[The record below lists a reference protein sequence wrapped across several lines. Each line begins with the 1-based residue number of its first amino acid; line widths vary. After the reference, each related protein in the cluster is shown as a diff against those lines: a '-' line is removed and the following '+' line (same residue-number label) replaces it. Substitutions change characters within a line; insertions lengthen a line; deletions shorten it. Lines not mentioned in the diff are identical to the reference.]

1 MSTLILALVFFG
13 TLLLLVGTYV
23 LVNRRQLQ
31 AADAVRA
38 RLGDSSE
45 ETINIFRDQSVSGLA
60 LLNRLLTGRS
70 ITEQLQR
77 ELRRAGSTRNV
88 GEFVLVVT
96 LCSGV
101 GFLLGERMGG
111 GVFGIVLAALAGAAP
126 WQYLKRRQAKRVG
139 KLEEQLPDAI
149 DMLVNA
155 LKAGYSIQAAM
166 EFVGREI
173 PQPLGPEFTRFYEEQ
188 RLGMDARAALGRL
201 LERVGTTDM
210 RMFVTALLIQRET
223 GGNLGEVLGKLAV
236 MMRERVTFR
245 GHLQTLTAEPKMS
258 ARLLTTL
265 PVFMFLVLMAIN
277 GAYERTLWTAPGGRF
292 VLAYGVCSVAVGYLI
307 LKKIAH
313 IEI

>member
-1 MSTLILALVFFG
+1 MTSLILGLVFLG

-23 LVNRRQLQ
+23 LANRRQLR
-31 AADAVRA
+31 AADAARA
-38 RLGDSSE
+38 RLGDSGV
-45 ETINIFRDQSVSGLA
+45 ETVTIFRDQSVSGLA
-60 LLNRLLTGRS
+60 LLNRLLTGHS
-70 ITEQLQR
+70 ITEHLQG

-96 LCSGV
+96 LCTGV
-101 GFLLGERMGG
+101 GFLLGERMG
-111 GVFGIVLAALAGAAP
+111 VAFGIVLAALAGAAP

-188 RLGMDARAALGRL
+188 RLGMDVRAALLRL
-201 LERVGTTDM
+201 QERVGTMDVK
-210 RMFVTALLIQRET
+210 MFVTALLIQRET

-236 MMRERVTFR
+236 MMRERVAFR
-245 GHLQTLTAEPKMS
+245 GHLATLTAEPKMS
-258 ARLLTTL
+258 ARLLTML
-265 PVFMFLVLMAIN
+265 PLFMFFVLLAIN
-277 GAYERTLWTAPGGRF
+277 GAYERMLWTAPGGRV
-292 VLAYGVCSVAVGYLI
+292 VLAYGVCSIAVGYLI
-307 LKKIAH
+307 LKKVAH